1 MLIFCLFYSKL
12 FRTASSEAR
21 AKAIELEARSLKSN
35 PELIQL
41 RLAEKWDGRLPQVS
55 GSAGNM
61 LLDVNGLMAKKSN
74 RRNKRDQIV
83 GEGVRLLSHDRSN

>member
-1 MLIFCLFYSKL
+1 M
-12 FRTASSEAR
+12 TSSEAR
-21 AKAIELEARSLKSN
+21 AKAIELEAKSLKSN

-61 LLDVNGLMAKKSN
+61 LLDVNGIMN
-74 RRNKRDQIV
+74 RSKGGRNKRDQLPAGNLAINA
-83 GEGVRLLSHDRSN
+83 RLLSHDRD

>member
-1 MLIFCLFYSKL
+1 M
-12 FRTASSEAR
+12 TSSEAR
-21 AKAIELEARSLKSN
+21 AKAIELEAKSLKSN

-61 LLDVNGLMAKKSN
+61 LLDVNGIMNKNKGGRN
-74 RRNKRDQIV
+74 RRDQLPGNLAINA
-83 GEGVRLLSHDRSN
+83 RLLSHDRD